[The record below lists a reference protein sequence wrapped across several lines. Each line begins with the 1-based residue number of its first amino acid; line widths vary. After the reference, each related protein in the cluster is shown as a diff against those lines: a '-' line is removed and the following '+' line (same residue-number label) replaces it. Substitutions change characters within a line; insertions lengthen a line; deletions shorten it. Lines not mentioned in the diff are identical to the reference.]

1 MTLRATRW
9 QRAGLSGLRHLAA
22 WSAVGLLATA
32 ATAQRTTFDPQVNVG
47 LFSTNNVAIT
57 REDARSDWGLRLGL
71 ILPVVLQ
78 LDRGSLSFT
87 YSPRVELFREADNFN
102 NVSHRL
108 RLGLVTVPAPDS
120 SLNLTAAYSDTQDQG
135 VVESADPADLFL
147 TQRTDRQRASLD
159 LIYGDQLRNRWNWGF
174 TLGGSIW
181 NYERLVESDD
191 GADPIPLE
199 DRSEVRSSVQL
210 TRSLSPT
217 TALGLRYGY
226 RRFVLELSGDENSH
240 SVSFVFQKDVAE
252 RLSLEF
258 SVGGFRNTGEAVTGP
273 LDPASGT
280 RSGVQ
285 GQFRLTRVW
294 QQSSLSIV
302 AGHVPSSGGARIG
315 TSVNSFVGLSYGN
328 RGSQVWTWG
337 LDTRVARRDPSDEN
351 QRVINSIALG
361 GRVGRRLSHKTTIRM
376 TARVFDQTDDGGE
389 TKGTYI
395 YTWLGVVWRPLA
407 R

>member
-1 MTLRATRW
+1 MILPATRW
-9 QRAGLSGLRHLAA
+9 QPAGLSALRQLAV
-22 WSAVGLLATA
+22 WSAVIFLATA

-71 ILPVVLQ
+71 ILPVVHQ
-78 LDRGSLSFT
+78 LDRGSLAFT
-87 YSPRVELFREADNFN
+87 YSPWIELFREADTFN

-108 RLGLVTVPAPDS
+108 RLGLDTKPTLDS
-120 SLNLTAAYSDTQDQG
+120 SLNLTAAYTDTQDQG

-174 TLGGSIW
+174 ALGGSIW
-181 NYERLVESDD
+181 NYERLVDSED

-210 TRSLSPT
+210 MRSLSPT
-217 TALGLRYGY
+217 TSLGLRYGY

-240 SVSFVFQKDVAE
+240 SVSFVFQKDIEE

-258 SVGGFRNTGEAVTGP
+258 SVGGFRNTGEAV
-273 LDPASGT
+273 SGEVDSSSDS

-285 GQFRLTRVW
+285 GQFRLTRLW
-294 QQSSLSIV
+294 QQSSLTMV
-302 AGHVPSSGGARIG
+302 AGHRPSSGGARIG

-328 RGSQVWTWG
+328 RGDQVWTWG
-337 LDTRVARRDPSDEN
+337 LDGRVARRDPSNEN
-351 QRVINSIALG
+351 QKVVNSLALG
-361 GRVGRRLSHKTTIRM
+361 GRVGRRLNRKTIIRM
-376 TARVFDQTDDGGE
+376 TARVFDQTDDGGQ

-395 YTWLGVVWRPLA
+395 YAWVGVVWRPLA

>member
-1 MTLRATRW
+1 MILPATRW
-9 QRAGLSGLRHLAA
+9 QPAGLSALRHLAV
-22 WSAVGLLATA
+22 WSAVIFLATA

-57 REDARSDWGLRLGL
+57 REDARSDSGLRLGL
-71 ILPVVLQ
+71 ILPVVRQ
-78 LDRGSLSFT
+78 LDRGSLAFT
-87 YSPRVELFREADNFN
+87 YSPWVEFFREADTFN

-108 RLGLVTVPAPDS
+108 RLGLVTAPTLDS

-159 LIYGDQLRNRWNWGF
+159 LTYGDQLRNRWNWGF
-174 TLGGSIW
+174 TLGGSLW
-181 NYERLVESDD
+181 NYSRLVDSED

-217 TALGLRYGY
+217 TSIGLRYGY
-226 RRFVLELSGDENSH
+226 RRFVLDLSGDENSH
-240 SVSFVFQKDVAE
+240 SVSFVFQKDIEE

-273 LDPASGT
+273 LDSSSGS

-285 GQFRLTRVW
+285 GQFRLTRLW
-294 QQSSLSIV
+294 RQSSLAIV
-302 AGHVPSSGGARIG
+302 AGHGPTSGGARIG

-328 RGSQVWTWG
+328 RGSQVWDWG
-337 LDTRVARRDPSDEN
+337 LDARVARRDPSNEN
-351 QRVINSIALG
+351 QKVINSLALG
-361 GRVGRRLSHKTTIRM
+361 GGVGRRLSRKTRIRM

-389 TKGTYI
+389 TKGTYL
-395 YTWLGVVWRPLA
+395 YAWLGVVWRPLA